1 MNILLN
7 RPYKGYCKNCNKKY
21 NCSKLFKCNG
31 YDIDNIEC
39 ENIICLKC
47 FKYYHY
53 CITCYLLTNYTKY
66 DINENYHKKI
76 YADKSNNYH
85 KKIYADKNNKNNLN
99 RKNIDNEDYQS
110 TPKQNKNYFFD
121 FNMFYCIS
129 FCLDIISNSF
139 SY

>member
-53 CITCYLLTNYTKY
+53 CITCYLLIYYTKY
-66 DINENYHKKI
+66 DVNENYHKKKYI
-76 YADKSNNYH
+76 QKNKKSNL
-85 KKIYADKNNKNNLN
+85 KNV
-99 RKNIDNEDYQS
+99 DNEEYQR